1 MKCLRLILGD
11 QLDIHHSWFKEQSAD
26 ILYVMMEIE
35 TELKYVTHHI
45 QKVVAFFSAMR
56 WFAKDLRKKGHHII
70 YLELDDPDNRQDLS
84 SNLKKLIR
92 DHNITRFEYQE
103 PDEWRLEKQLAMLC
117 KQLDIKTARC
127 ASEHFM
133 IPRNELSSIFISR
146 PPVMESFYRQSRK
159 RFDILVKNGK
169 PLGEKWNYDQSNRE
183 KFRGQVPLSDHKL
196 FDYDRTL
203 ILNMIKAK
211 SIQTIGS
218 IEASH
223 FIWPESFQDAM
234 HMLEH
239 FLEHH
244 LPHFGRFQDAM
255 TEESP
260 WLFHSRLSFALN
272 IKLLHPHLVIDKALS
287 HWENNAEKIDL
298 AQIEGFIR
306 QIVGWREYMRGIYW
320 TRMPEYKTVNKL
332 NHKGSLPAW
341 YWSGETGM
349 NCLKHAIKSS
359 LDLAYAHHIHRLM
372 ITGNF
377 ALLLGVDPDE
387 VDEWYLG
394 IYIDAI
400 EWVELP
406 NTRGMSQYADGGI
419 VATKPYISSANYI
432 DKMSDY
438 CSGCIYREKDKVS
451 QGACPFNSLYWA
463 FLQEHRERLKENPRM
478 KLIYKIWDRFSDDTH
493 HQILNK
499 AQEIKNNADKL

>member
-11 QLDIHHSWFKEQSAD
+11 QLDIHHSWFKEQRD
-26 ILYVMMEIE
+26 DVLYVMMEVE
-35 TELKYVTHHI
+35 TELTYVTHHI

-56 WFAKDLRKKGHHII
+56 CFANDLRNKGHHII
-70 YLELDDPDNRQDLS
+70 YLELDHPDNQQDLS
-84 SNLKKLIR
+84 ANIKKII
-92 DHNITRFEYQE
+92 HNHAITRFEYQE
-103 PDEWRLEKQLAMLC
+103 PDEWRLEEKLATLC
-117 KQLDIKTARC
+117 KQLGVKTARC
-127 ASEHFM
+127 AGEHFM
-133 IPRNELSSIFISR
+133 IPRHELSSIFASR

-183 KFRGQVPLSDHKL
+183 KFRGQVPFPHPKL
-196 FDYDRTL
+196 YDYDRSA
-203 ILNMIKAK
+203 IVNMIKAR

-218 IEASH
+218 IDAAH
-223 FIWPESFQDAM
+223 FIWPESIRDAM
-234 HMLEH
+234 QMLEH

-244 LPHFGRFQDAM
+244 LPQFGHFQDAM
-255 TEESP
+255 TEDSP

-272 IKLLHPHLVIDKALS
+272 IKLLRPQQVIDKALM
-287 HWENNAEKIDL
+287 HWENNKKEIDL

-306 QIVGWREYMRGIYW
+306 QIMGWREYMRGIYW
-320 TRMPEYKTVNKL
+320 TRMPEYKTVNRL
-332 NHKGSLPAW
+332 NQKGSLPVW

-349 NCLKHAIKSS
+349 NCLKHAITSS
-359 LDLAYAHHIHRLM
+359 LNLAYAHHIHRLM

-438 CSGCIYREKDKVS
+438 CSMCMYRKKEKTVRD
-451 QGACPFNSLYWA
+451 ACPFNSLYWS
-463 FLQEHRERLKENPRM
+463 FLYEHRDHLRHNPRM
-478 KLIYKIWDRFSDDTH
+478 SMVYRIWDRFSSETRH
-493 HQILNK
+493 HILNR
-499 AQEIKNNADKL
+499 AQEIKKNADTL